1 MWRWR
6 HRRVVSHAGLATMP
20 RSTSHAPEHGHPS
33 PRQPL
38 RPVLFEL
45 GPLEVRS
52 YGVFI
57 ALAFVGAWLVLRHEL
72 ARRGVRGEVAGT
84 LAIMAALGGLVGAR
98 LYWFVENS
106 GSTQAGDVFSAAGFT
121 WYGGVL
127 GGAAAVLVTAR
138 RLGVRLPDLLGAS
151 APALALG
158 YAMGRVACQFAGD
171 GTYGEPSNLPWAMAY
186 PRGEVPTTESV
197 HPTPVYETLTGL
209 VIFAVLWRL
218 RDRLEPVR
226 LFGLYL
232 ALAGGGRFLVEFI
245 RRNDA
250 VVAGLTPPQ
259 LFAAAFVV
267 AGGALLAWRGPAA
280 LPVAQKPVG

>member
-1 MWRWR
+1 M
-6 HRRVVSHAGLATMP
+6 
-20 RSTSHAPEHGHPS
+20 
-33 PRQPL
+33 
-38 RPVLFEL
+38 RPILFEL

-57 ALAFVGAWLVLRHEL
+57 ALAFTGAWLVLRHEL
-72 ARRGVRGEVAGT
+72 SRRGGRREVAGSLVIVAT
-84 LAIMAALGGLVGAR
+84 LGGLVGAR
-98 LYWFVENS
+98 LYWFVENA
-106 GSTQAGDVFSAAGFT
+106 GSAHAGEIFSAAGFT

-127 GGAAAVLVTAR
+127 GGAVAVLLTAR

-158 YAMGRVACQFAGD
+158 YAIGRVACQFAGD
-171 GTYGEPSNLPWAMAY
+171 GTYGEPSELPWAVAY
-186 PRGEVPTTESV
+186 PRGEVPTTERV

-209 VIFAVLWRL
+209 CVFAVLWWL

-250 VVAGLTPPQ
+250 VVAGLTQPQ
-259 LFAAAFVV
+259 LFAAVFVL
-267 AGGALLAWRGPAA
+267 AGAALLAWHRPVRLSIANTPA
-280 LPVAQKPVG
+280 G